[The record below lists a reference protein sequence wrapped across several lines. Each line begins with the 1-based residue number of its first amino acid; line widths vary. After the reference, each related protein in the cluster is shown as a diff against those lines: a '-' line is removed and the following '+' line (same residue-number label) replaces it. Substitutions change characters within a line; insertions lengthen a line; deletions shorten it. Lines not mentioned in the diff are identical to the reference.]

1 MNISVSSCLTLD
13 EQRRSERRVFPCTK
27 PLPAKWTPNK
37 FSQSDLGKV
46 FFDRYF
52 AKYLLKTPV
61 KLLVIAFTL
70 AVFGLGVYGASS
82 LVPDYNAVW
91 YMRDRC
97 VRGYLLLMINSR
109 DYCCQ
114 QMEVSDA

>member
-1 MNISVSSCLTLD
+1 M
-13 EQRRSERRVFPCTK
+13 FPCTK